1 MGTTTLRLLRRT
13 EVERL
18 TGLARSS
25 VYDLIRLGRFPRPVP
40 LTAVA
45 RAWRSDEIENWI
57 AERIAARDAKTSG
70 RPDGQTAGGAA

>member
-1 MGTTTLRLLRRT
+1 MGTTTLRLLRRN
-13 EVERL
+13 EVEHL

-25 VYDLIRLGRFPRPVP
+25 IYDLIRLGRFPAAVP

-57 AERIAARDAKTSG
+57 AERIAERDAQPASAERDT
-70 RPDGQTAGGAA
+70 QVGAP